1 MRVLWF
7 SNCELA
13 ATTSKGSG
21 SWLYAM
27 SGLLASDIELYNIT
41 EADVSEIIYNE
52 YNGIKE
58 YVLPLFRL
66 RNGIPSIENIE
77 KICQIIDEVSPDL
90 IHIWGIEKYWALLF
104 ARGYV
109 KKNPILE
116 IQGLLSACSD
126 VYWAGLTPWEI
137 IKTIGLKEFL
147 KPSSSLCFRKRKV
160 EARAKFENEALSK
173 LRVFSTQSQWTRD
186 QISFINH
193 NAQLYETKR
202 PVRRE
207 FLTFDK
213 WLKPSNNNL
222 IVFTSLSYYEPFKGM
237 HILLKAIRELKKKY
251 ADITLKVAGPD
262 ITKLSIIRTGG
273 YEKLLLSFIS
283 KYDLKDNVVFLGR
296 LNAEEL
302 VGELKNSNVFVNPSF
317 VESFSASTAEALCL
331 GVPTVISYA
340 GAMPEFTEELQT
352 ALCYS
357 PMDYKS
363 CAAKIESLFTDSEL
377 SRRLSCNSIELL
389 RRKCLDEYV
398 QKVQLSIYEDFL
410 GNQLTE

>member
-1 MRVLWF
+1 MRILWF
-7 SNCELA
+7 SNCEL
-13 ATTSKGSG
+13 TTTASKGSG

-41 EADVSEIIYNE
+41 EADVPNIVFNE
-52 YNGIKE
+52 SNGIKE
-58 YVLPLFRL
+58 YILPLFRL
-66 RNGIPSIENIE
+66 RNGVPSIANIK
-77 KICQIIDEVSPDL
+77 KICQIVDEVSPDL

-104 ARGYV
+104 ARGYI
-109 KKNPILE
+109 KQNPILE
-116 IQGLLSACSD
+116 IQGLLSACCD

-147 KPSSSLCFRKRKV
+147 KPSSFLYFRKKKV

-173 LRVFSTQSQWTRD
+173 LNVFSTQSQWTRN
-186 QISFINH
+186 QIHFVNL

-207 FLTFDK
+207 FLAFDR

-222 IVFTSLSYYEPFKGM
+222 IVFTSLSYYEPFKGI
-237 HILLKAIRELKKKY
+237 HVLLKAIRELKKKY
-251 ADITLKVAGPD
+251 ADITLKIAGPD
-262 ITKLSIIRTGG
+262 ITKTSRIRTGG
-273 YEKLLLSFIS
+273 YEKQLLSFIS
-283 KYDLKDNVVFLGR
+283 KYDLKENVVFLGR
-296 LNAEEL
+296 MNAEEL
-302 VGELKNSNVFVNPSF
+302 VEELKNSNLFVNPSF

-363 CAAKIESLFTDSEL
+363 CAAKIELLYTDCEL
-377 SRRLSCNSIELL
+377 SNRLSRNSIKLL
-389 RRKCLDEYV
+389 RNKCSAEHV
-398 QKVQLSIYEDFL
+398 RNVQLRIYKDYL
-410 GNQLTE
+410 GHKSAE